1 MKWLK
6 LGTFAMT
13 IALVA
18 VMAISVTGAFAQGP
32 TTTNPGIGRT
42 LGLYGSGL
50 GGPQESLV
58 AIAAKVL
65 GMDVNALIA
74 ELNTGKTIASVAQAK
89 GVALD
94 KITAEFIAVRTASL
108 QAAVKANRI
117 TQTQADAALAQI
129 KAQVLTD
136 LNNPYTPQ
144 GNGTGYG
151 YNRTQSTNP
160 MNGQFGG
167 GRGRW
172 TR

>member
-6 LGTFAMT
+6 LGTFAMA

-18 VMAISVTGAFAQGP
+18 VMAVGVTGAFAQGP
-32 TTTNPGIGRT
+32 TTNPAIGQT
-42 LGLYGSGL
+42 LGMYGAGM
-50 GGPQESLV
+50 GGPQTSLV
-58 AIAAKVL
+58 SVAAKVL

-74 ELNTGKTIASVAQAK
+74 ELNTGKTIAAVAQAK

-94 KITAEFIAVRTASL
+94 KIVAEFIAVRTASL
-108 QAAVKANRI
+108 DAAVKAGRI
-117 TQTQADAALAQI
+117 TQAQADAALAQI

-151 YNRTQSTNP
+151 NNRTNPTNP
-160 MNGQFGG
+160 MTGQFGG

-172 TR
+172 SR